1 MAKISNA
8 YTPLEIELVRGST
21 ETIRLNVKEALP
33 STAWM
38 DLTGSTV
45 IFRAASKSDSIRKE
59 IVSFNLHEG
68 VACGVSI
75 TLTAAET
82 RKLSSKP
89 WDWECEYRISGAE
102 TVFAGGTIT
111 GIGGTND
118 DII

>member
-59 IVSFNLHEG
+59 IVSV
-68 VACGVSI
+68 VATAIESTVGKYLDSSAKQKLAEEATKE
-75 TLTAAET
+75 TLKVESFI
-82 RKLSSKP
+82 K
-89 WDWECEYRISGAE
+89 
-102 TVFAGGTIT
+102 
-111 GIGGTND
+111 
-118 DII
+118 